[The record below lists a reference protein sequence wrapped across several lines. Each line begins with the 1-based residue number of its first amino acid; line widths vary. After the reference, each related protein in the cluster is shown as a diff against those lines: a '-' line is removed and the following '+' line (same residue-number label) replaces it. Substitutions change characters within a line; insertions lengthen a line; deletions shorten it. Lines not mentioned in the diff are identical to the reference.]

1 MKTVVYQSYR
11 TVNVPDWISLCMLS
25 VREWARQQ
33 EFEYRFFDDVMFS
46 YAPDWYRE
54 KVANNVL
61 LVSDLAR
68 LEIAREL
75 TSEGFDRA
83 IWIDADILIFDPTEF
98 SVNVYEQFAFCREI
112 WLDLADGNRLAWSSR
127 VNNSV
132 SVFLGDNDFL
142 DFYRYACQ
150 QLVRN
155 NEKPSPLAVG
165 TSFLTS
171 LQPVLGFQLITSV
184 GILSPILMY
193 EILNGKTQALQVYM
207 NQVGQPLRA
216 INLCASLGGKRL
228 LDLVVDDA
236 AFARTVDRLLEGQGA
251 ILNSLLA
258 GKAW

>member
-11 TVNVPDWISLCMLS
+11 TVQVPDWINICLRS
-25 VREWARQQ
+25 VREWAEQQ
-33 EFEYRFFDDVMFS
+33 GFAYRFFDDVMFS

-54 KVANNVL
+54 KVANHVL

-75 TSEGFDRA
+75 ISEGFDRA
-83 IWIDADILIFDPTEF
+83 IWIDADILIFDPNRFT
-98 SVNVYEQFAFCREI
+98 VDIHEQFAFCREI
-112 WLDLADGNRLAWSSR
+112 WLDLADGNRLTWSSR

-132 SVFLGDNDFL
+132 SVFLRDNAFL

-155 NEKPSPLAVG
+155 SEKPSPLAVG

-171 LQPVLGFQLITSV
+171 LHPVLGFQLLTNV
-184 GILSPILMY
+184 GILSPILMF
-193 EILNGKTQALQVYM
+193 EILNGTNQALQTYM
-207 NQVGQPLRA
+207 SQVGQRLQA

-251 ILNSLLA
+251 VLNSLLA
-258 GKAW
+258 GKT